1 MNNYKTNAT
10 FYSLLEVL
18 IEWSEWEV
26 KDWVHYSGT
35 HFTVS
40 VEQVTPTLHVLIT
53 ARDALGRT
61 GHPERQADAAP
72 ATVNY

>member
-1 MNNYKTNAT
+1 M
-10 FYSLLEVL
+10 
-18 IEWSEWEV
+18 
-26 KDWVHYSGT
+26 HYSGT